1 MLGPYL
7 ALGHKDEQGSS
18 KGKNQG
24 RRQGV
29 GSKKVP
35 EKKKISE
42 YKNENKI
49 LKRAGQHI
57 CTLQFSVVITD
68 DKSHQIQERPKGVNS
83 I

>member
-1 MLGPYL
+1 MLGPHL
-7 ALGHKDEQGSS
+7 ALGLMPIFIDEQGGS

-35 EKKKISE
+35 EKKKVSE

-57 CTLQFSVVITD
+57 CTLQFSVVNSD
-68 DKSHQIQERPKGVNS
+68 DRVTKFRKGRKE
-83 I
+83 

>member
-1 MLGPYL
+1 MLGPHL

-35 EKKKISE
+35 EKKVSE

-57 CTLQFSVVITD
+57 CTLQFSVVNSD
-68 DKSHQIQERPKGVNS
+68 DRVTKFRKGRKE
-83 I
+83 